1 MEQRWPYRSQLNY
14 FAFAARNNSSV
25 SIMCQQQVVS
35 VDQSKVDNEK
45 SQTAELE
52 YCLPEYFREF
62 ETKLDKHFKLA
73 ERGVNVRTEAIAS
86 IAFFVSCIYVLP
98 VVPANLKLVS
108 FLTVEE

>member
-1 MEQRWPYRSQLNY
+1 
-14 FAFAARNNSSV
+14 
-25 SIMCQQQVVS
+25 MCQQQVVS

-108 FLTVEE
+108 FLTFEE